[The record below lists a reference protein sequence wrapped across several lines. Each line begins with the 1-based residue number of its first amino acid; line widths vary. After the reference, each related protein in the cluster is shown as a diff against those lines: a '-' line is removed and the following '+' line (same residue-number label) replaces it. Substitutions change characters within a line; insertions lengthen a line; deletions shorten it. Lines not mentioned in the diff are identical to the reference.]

1 LTSAIRFRFR
11 RCFRERR
18 RKSLHGFKQ
27 NCHPLLQPIALRV
40 HAVTLDGPLQIM
52 PRARVPVA
60 DLRPTQLKLG
70 LSEVTRCAAKIAKLS
85 PQERE
90 ALASLVVV

>member
-1 LTSAIRFRFR
+1 
-11 RCFRERR
+11 
-18 RKSLHGFKQ
+18 
-27 NCHPLLQPIALRV
+27 
-40 HAVTLDGPLQIM
+40 M
-52 PRARVPVA
+52 PRAKVPVA

-70 LSEVTRCAAKIAKLS
+70 LSEVARCAAKIAELS